1 MTRQEL
7 QCRLEEIGVELT
19 GLSQENMKAIKV
31 SDWKLVKR
39 IQKQTEELQDIQ
51 AEIKRHLEQMQF

>member
-7 QCRLEEIGVELT
+7 QCRLEEIGDELT

-31 SDWKLVKR
+31 SDWKLAKR
-39 IQKQTEELQDIQ
+39 IQKTDRGV
-51 AEIKRHLEQMQF
+51 AGHPG